1 MGPTLPVRSLG
12 QQGLQASVQ
21 GLGTAS
27 VRPQP
32 DPIYHSEHRSR
43 KFARVQRQRFC
54 HFAGCMGMST
64 AYKDKASPV
73 TDEESIATI
82 HKALELGVTFLDT
95 SDMYGPFTNEEL
107 VGRYLQLQTEQLQFH
122 LLHLSDHNSVIA
134 TKLLDL
140 LCGYQMINHH
150 WIF

>member
-1 MGPTLPVRSLG
+1 
-12 QQGLQASVQ
+12 
-21 GLGTAS
+21 
-27 VRPQP
+27 
-32 DPIYHSEHRSR
+32 
-43 KFARVQRQRFC
+43 
-54 HFAGCMGMST
+54 MST

-122 LLHLSDHNSVIA
+122 LLHLSDHNSIIA

>member
-1 MGPTLPVRSLG
+1 
-12 QQGLQASVQ
+12 
-21 GLGTAS
+21 
-27 VRPQP
+27 
-32 DPIYHSEHRSR
+32 
-43 KFARVQRQRFC
+43 
-54 HFAGCMGMST
+54 MGMST

-82 HKALELGVTFLDT
+82 HTALELGVTFLDT

-107 VGRYLQLQTEQLQFH
+107 VGGYLQLR
-122 LLHLSDHNSVIA
+122 LSSCSYVSCSSFTT

-150 WIF
+150 WIH